1 MSKLLKRAANLIA
14 RPSHEWGIIER
25 ERGSVVRVLA
35 GYLAPLA
42 LIAPVAHA
50 ISLLIGGNDAPRTF
64 PDSGAALRFALASA
78 AAGFVMQILG
88 VFVTAAVV
96 YLVMPLYDAAR
107 NYAAAVALV
116 AYAATPVWLAGI
128 VLLAPL
134 QKFPLLAMVILI
146 ALMHASYV
154 FYLGLHQIAKV
165 HLRDAAEC
173 AAVVVFASLV
183 LSTALGY
190 AGGALGLLPQ
200 M

>member
-1 MSKLLKRAANLIA
+1 MLKIVKRVANFLV
-14 RPSHEWGIIER
+14 RPAYEWSVIES
-25 ERGSVVRVLA
+25 ERGSFVRVLA
-35 GYLAPLA
+35 VYLAPLA
-42 LIAPVAHA
+42 LIAPIAYA
-50 ISLLIGGNDAPRTF
+50 ISLLIGGNDALRSF
-64 PDSGAALRFALASA
+64 PDAGAHLRFALAFA

-88 VFVTAAVV
+88 VLVTAGVV
-96 YLVMPLYDAAR
+96 YLVLPLYDGAR
-107 NYAAAVALV
+107 NYATAARLV

-128 VLLAPL
+128 VLVAPL

-146 ALMHASYV
+146 ALMHASYI

-165 HLRDAAEC
+165 RLREAAEC

-190 AGGALGLLPQ
+190 AAGSLGLLPQ